1 MINCSRSAMINENFL
16 VRWRGVNA
24 FIHVLTPLRPVCF
37 LNRNIVLDTDVLS
50 AHVSLNGLSVSFVVI
65 TLLNIWEKNLALRLL
80 HSVDVNVHVYEK
92 KSPHVIQWSKIKWI
106 LSLLRLNCSLECLK
120 MATRFIYIKQYID
133 TRSLKTNV
141 ENVRILLRVWF
152 IDFVQFFKDICTNT
166 GYKKKLKK
174 SKIVFYFHVV
184 IFFIDFQ
191 FLLKKN
197 HITIFLEISL

>member
-1 MINCSRSAMINENFL
+1 MREKSS
-16 VRWRGVNA
+16 
-24 FIHVLTPLRPVCF
+24 
-37 LNRNIVLDTDVLS
+37 S
-50 AHVSLNGLSVSFVVI
+50 SLATFCGCQCTCL
-65 TLLNIWEKNLALRLL
+65 W
-80 HSVDVNVHVYEK
+80 K

-166 GYKKKLKK
+166 GYKKKIE
-174 SKIVFYFHVV
+174 KIKNCFLFSCCN
-184 IFFIDFQ
+184 F
-191 FLLKKN
+191 FLLIFNFYWKKN

>member
-1 MINCSRSAMINENFL
+1 MREKSS
-16 VRWRGVNA
+16 
-24 FIHVLTPLRPVCF
+24 
-37 LNRNIVLDTDVLS
+37 S
-50 AHVSLNGLSVSFVVI
+50 SLATFCGCQCTCL
-65 TLLNIWEKNLALRLL
+65 W
-80 HSVDVNVHVYEK
+80 K

-191 FLLKKN
+191 FLLKKKS
-197 HITIFLEISL
+197 HHYLSWDIFINI